1 MKKKTVGILIPVIID
16 GRVLETEDENILIE
30 IKK

>member
-16 GRVLETEDENILIE
+16 VRVLKTEYENILIE